1 MDGRR
6 TYQKEIQMESREGI
20 DVTGVCNDLNRAS
33 VVKLLII
40 PGVRAVNF
48 AYL

>member
-1 MDGRR
+1 
-6 TYQKEIQMESREGI
+6 MESLEGI
-20 DVTGVCNDLNRAS
+20 DVTGVCNDLNPVS